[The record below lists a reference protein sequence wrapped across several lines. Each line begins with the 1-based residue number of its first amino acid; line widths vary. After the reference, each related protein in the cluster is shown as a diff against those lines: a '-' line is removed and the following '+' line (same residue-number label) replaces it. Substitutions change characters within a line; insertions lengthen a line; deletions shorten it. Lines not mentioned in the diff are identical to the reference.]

1 MTLGGS
7 IIFCILQMRSW
18 SSENFDTHLMLQLP
32 KWTFS
37 FKNSFSMNSF
47 WINLCPK
54 DCLQSSHHPLVWLHF
69 LISPEEGCLTKLLAD
84 FFFFFNLQIL
94 IWGFLKQS
102 NYHLIIL
109 PECLRERCPISE
121 SLLAWTIQFCRR
133 RGRIMEA
140 DKSCQKKL
148 LVMLH
153 PCTFTFSIF
162 RLHMLFF
169 NTNKFYF
176 LLSIIYKNF

>member
-18 SSENFDTHLMLQLP
+18 SSENFDTRLMLQLP

-84 FFFFFNLQIL
+84 FFFFLTCRFWSEDSWNNRITTSYFCQSVWEKDVLSLSPCLHEPFSFVGEGEGSWKQI
-94 IWGFLKQS
+94 
-102 NYHLIIL
+102 
-109 PECLRERCPISE
+109 
-121 SLLAWTIQFCRR
+121 SLVKRNC
-133 RGRIMEA
+133 
-140 DKSCQKKL
+140 
-148 LVMLH
+148 
-153 PCTFTFSIF
+153 
-162 RLHMLFF
+162 
-169 NTNKFYF
+169 
-176 LLSIIYKNF
+176 